1 MKLALAILL
10 CCVPLQAQS
19 HRFLDRANVALH
31 AVAVSGMVADIVSSH
46 EALKQPGTRESNPLA
61 RSQGALIGLKVGG
74 EAAAILVSYGL
85 HRTGHHRAERI
96 VPMLLGGPSWIAAV
110 HNFSE

>member
-1 MKLALAILL
+1 MEASPDGTFATVSAWRERGALREGIPRNGEAK
-10 CCVPLQAQS
+10 
-19 HRFLDRANVALH
+19 
-31 AVAVSGMVADIVSSH
+31 H
-46 EALKQPGTRESNPLA
+46 EADSDGGFPIPADGP
-61 RSQGALIGLKVGG
+61 IGLKVGG